1 MADQPNPIDIEV
13 GRRLKRRRTLLGVSQ
28 ERLGELL
35 GVSYQQVQKYER
47 GTNRI
52 GSSRLYDICR
62 ILDVPAGYF
71 LDDAPEPPPF
81 AQPSPLAYGLAEAPA
96 GFSFDGPAA
105 PAAPAPEP
113 AAADE
118 RETLELVRAFRRIRD
133 PVVRRRLFELTKAL
147 AGLTYRASDDPGPSG
162 ADAGAA

>member
-35 GVSYQQVQKYER
+35 GVSYQQIQKYER

-71 LDDAPEPPPF
+71 LDDAPSPFAALPPP
-81 AQPSPLAYGLAEAPA
+81 AYGLAEEPA
-96 GFSFDGPAA
+96 GFAFDGPAA
-105 PAAPAPEP
+105 PPEP
-113 AAADE
+113 AGADE

-147 AGLTYRASDDPGPSG
+147 ASLAYRVPDDPGRSG
-162 ADAGAA
+162 NDAGAA

>member
-62 ILDVPAGYF
+62 ILEVPAGYF

-81 AQPSPLAYGLAEAPA
+81 AASPPPAYGLAAEPA
-96 GFSFDGPAA
+96 GFPFDGPA
-105 PAAPAPEP
+105 PP
-113 AAADE
+113 
-118 RETLELVRAFRRIRD
+118 
-133 PVVRRRLFELTKAL
+133 
-147 AGLTYRASDDPGPSG
+147 PGPSP
-162 ADAGAA
+162 

>member
-35 GVSYQQVQKYER
+35 GVSYQQIQKYER

-71 LDDAPEPPPF
+71 LDDAPEPPAF
-81 AQPSPLAYGLAEAPA
+81 AQPSPPAYGLAEAPA
-96 GFSFDGPAA
+96 GFAFDGPIA
-105 PAAPAPEP
+105 PPASSPEP
-113 AAADE
+113 AGADE

-147 AGLTYRASDDPGPSG
+147 AGLAYRAPGDPGPPDDG
-162 ADAGAA
+162 AGAA

>member
-1 MADQPNPIDIEV
+1 MADQPNAIDVEV

-71 LDDAPEPPPF
+71 LDDAPSPFAAPPP
-81 AQPSPLAYGLAEAPA
+81 PTYGLAEEPA
-96 GFSFDGPAA
+96 GFAFDGPAA
-105 PAAPAPEP
+105 PPAPSPEP
-113 AAADE
+113 AGADE

-147 AGLTYRASDDPGPSG
+147 AGLAYRVPDDPGRPG
-162 ADAGAA
+162 NDAGAA

>member
-1 MADQPNPIDIEV
+1 MADQPNPIDIEA

-35 GVSYQQVQKYER
+35 GVSYQQTQKYER

-52 GSSRLYDICR
+52 GSSRLYDICC
-62 ILDVPAGYF
+62 ILHLPAGDF
-71 LDDAPEPPPF
+71 LDDAP
-81 AQPSPLAYGLAEAPA
+81 SPLAAPPPPTHGLAEEPA
-96 GFSFDGPAA
+96 GFAFDGPGG
-105 PAAPAPEP
+105 PVPSPEP
-113 AAADE
+113 AGADE

-147 AGLTYRASDDPGPSG
+147 AGLTYRVPDDPGRSG
-162 ADAGAA
+162 NDAGAA

>member
-1 MADQPNPIDIEV
+1 MADQPNPIDIEA

-35 GVSYQQVQKYER
+35 GVSYQQIQKYER

-71 LDDAPEPPPF
+71 LDDVPEPSPF
-81 AQPSPLAYGLAEAPA
+81 AASPPPAYGLAEEPA
-96 GFSFDGPAA
+96 GFAFDGPAA
-105 PAAPAPEP
+105 PPAPSPEP
-113 AAADE
+113 AGADE

-147 AGLTYRASDDPGPSG
+147 AGLTYRVPNDPGRP
-162 ADAGAA
+162 

>member
-1 MADQPNPIDIEV
+1 LTDQPNPIDVEV

-35 GVSYQQVQKYER
+35 GVSYQQIQKYER

-62 ILDVPAGYF
+62 ILDVPAGDF
-71 LDDAPEPPPF
+71 LDDAPSPFAAPPP
-81 AQPSPLAYGLAEAPA
+81 
-96 GFSFDGPAA
+96 PAA
-105 PAAPAPEP
+105 PPEP
-113 AAADE
+113 AGADE

-147 AGLTYRASDDPGPSG
+147 ASLAYRVPDDPGRSG
-162 ADAGAA
+162 NDAGAA

>member
-1 MADQPNPIDIEV
+1 MADQPNPIDVEV
-13 GRRLKRRRTLLGVSQ
+13 GRRLKRRRTLLGISQ

-35 GVSYQQVQKYER
+35 GVSYQQIQKYER

-71 LDDAPEPPPF
+71 LDDAPEPPVF
-81 AQPSPLAYGLAEAPA
+81 APPAPPAYGLAEAPA
-96 GFSFDGPAA
+96 GFAFDAPVAPPAFS
-105 PAAPAPEP
+105 PEP

-133 PVVRRRLFELTKAL
+133 PIVRRRLFELTKAL
-147 AGLTYRASDDPGPSG
+147 AGLAYRAPDDPGPPG
-162 ADAGAA
+162 EDAGAA

>member
-1 MADQPNPIDIEV
+1 MADQPNPIDVEV
-13 GRRLKRRRTLLGVSQ
+13 GRRLKRRRTLLGISQ

-35 GVSYQQVQKYER
+35 GISYQQIQKYER

-71 LDDAPEPPPF
+71 LDDAPERSTFATPPP
-81 AQPSPLAYGLAEAPA
+81 PAYGLAEAPA
-96 GFSFDGPAA
+96 GFAFDGPATPPLSVA
-105 PAAPAPEP
+105 DP

-147 AGLTYRASDDPGPSG
+147 AGL
-162 ADAGAA
+162 